1 MSLTYCMSASP
12 TRTAGA
18 CCGAGEQV
26 PAHPLSE
33 MDLLHTTDNTRP
45 RDNDHA
51 QQPA

>member
-33 MDLLHTTDNTRP
+33 MGLLYATDNTRLW
-45 RDNDHA
+45 DNDHA
-51 QQPA
+51 QRGA